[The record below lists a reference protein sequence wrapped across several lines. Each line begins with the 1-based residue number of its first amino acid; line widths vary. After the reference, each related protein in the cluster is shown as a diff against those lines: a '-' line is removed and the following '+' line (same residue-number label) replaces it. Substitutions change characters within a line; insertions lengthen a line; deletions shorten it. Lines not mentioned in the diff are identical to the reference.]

1 MENKNDKAVQIGLV
15 ALLLVQ
21 YLFPLSLM
29 APMFLE
35 SGDWLSRESIKKAPA
50 KLSELT

>member
-1 MENKNDKAVQIGLV
+1 MENKNDKAVQTGLV
-15 ALLLVQ
+15 ALLQ

-35 SGDWLSRESIKKAPA
+35 SGDVLSRESIKKAPT